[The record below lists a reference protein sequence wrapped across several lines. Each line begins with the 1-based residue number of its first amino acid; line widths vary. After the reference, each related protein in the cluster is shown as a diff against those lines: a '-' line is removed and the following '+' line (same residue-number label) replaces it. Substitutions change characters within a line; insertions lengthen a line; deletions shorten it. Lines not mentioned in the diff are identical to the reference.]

1 MRGARFRGLLCSA
14 LLVASGAPAV
24 VHANDRSE
32 LLEPDFLDLVDQAG
46 LVLITG
52 QGAVG
57 WMRKHGVWPKSG
69 PWLLVTRAFVSR
81 HQPREIATPCFAPDA

>member
-1 MRGARFRGLLCSA
+1 MRGACFRGLLCSA
-14 LLVASGAPAV
+14 LLVASGVPAV
-24 VHANDRSE
+24 VHANDRRE

-57 WMRKHGVWPKSG
+57 VDAKARRLGLQVPALGYWSPEGFCFM
-69 PWLLVTRAFVSR
+69 
-81 HQPREIATPCFAPDA
+81 TPAQGDCHAMFRP

>member
-1 MRGARFRGLLCSA
+1 MRGARFRWLLFSA
-14 LLVASGAPAV
+14 LLVVSGAPEV
-24 VHANDRSE
+24 VHANDRRE

-57 WMRKHGVWPKSG
+57 V
-69 PWLLVTRAFVSR
+69 
-81 HQPREIATPCFAPDA
+81 DAEARRLGLQFPALGYWSPEGL

>member
-24 VHANDRSE
+24 VHANDRRE

-57 WMRKHGVWPKSG
+57 VDAKARRLGLQVPALGYWSPEGFCFS
-69 PWLLVTRAFVSR
+69 
-81 HQPREIATPCFAPDA
+81 TPAQGDCHAMFRR